1 MVETENGLE
10 EKLFRYEMDFFCAEF
25 CKVQNN
31 LESRL
36 SEHFYEIGSSGVK
49 ITRDE
54 VIQALSVLVEDR
66 KIEISEFKV
75 DMMEKNTALVRY
87 KAHFKENGK
96 VSWRTSIWKKNK
108 CDWTMY
114 YHQGTNCK

>member
-1 MVETENGLE
+1 MAETENGLE
-10 EKLFRYEMDFFCAEF
+10 KKLFRYEMDFFSAEF
-25 CKVQNN
+25 CKVPYN
-31 LESRL
+31 LECRL
-36 SEHFYEIGSSGVK
+36 GEHFYEIGSSGVK

-108 CDWTMY
+108 C
-114 YHQGTNCK
+114 C

>member
-1 MVETENGLE
+1 MKWIFLCRVLS
-10 EKLFRYEMDFFCAEF
+10 
-25 CKVQNN
+25 VSNN
-31 LESRL
+31 LECRL
-36 SEHFYEIGSSGVK
+36 GECFYEIGSSGVK

-66 KIEISEFKV
+66 KIEISEFNV
-75 DMMEKNTALVRY
+75 DLMEKNTALVRY
-87 KAHFKENGK
+87 KAHFKENEK

-114 YHQGTNCK
+114 YHQGSDCK

>member
-1 MVETENGLE
+1 MWFRNEESNPKLKARNIKGRLIDGRDRERIGREVISIRNG
-10 EKLFRYEMDFFCAEF
+10 FFCADF

-36 SEHFYEIGSSGVK
+36 DEHFYEIGSSGVK

-87 KAHFKENGK
+87 KAHFNENGK
-96 VSWRTSIWKKNK
+96 VS
-108 CDWTMY
+108 
-114 YHQGTNCK
+114 